1 MFNEFLKYIFVFLT
15 SMLKFVGGPLLGI
28 ASGLTFWETAIL
40 TSFGMMTS
48 VFIFSTVLGV
58 SFKKWILSNFYKNR
72 KLFSAKNRKLV
83 KVWRNY
89 GLKGVAFL
97 TPLFFTPIGGTLI
110 AASFGET
117 RKRIFIY
124 MFASS
129 AFWSIV
135 FSFVLFLFKNGIVH
149 SSLNIHF

>member
-1 MFNEFLKYIFVFLT
+1 M
-15 SMLKFVGGPLLGI
+15 SMIKFIGGPMLGI
-28 ASGLTFWETAIL
+28 GSGLTFWETAIL

-48 VFIFSTVLGV
+48 VFLFSTVFG
-58 SFKKWILSNFYKNR
+58 SGFRKWILSNFYRNR
-72 KLFSAKNRKLV
+72 KLFSSKNRRLV

-110 AASFGET
+110 ATSFGET
-117 RKRIFIY
+117 RKRIFLY

-135 FSFVLFLFKNGIVH
+135 FSLVLFLLKSGIGH
-149 SSLNIHF
+149 STLNMHF

>member
-1 MFNEFLKYIFVFLT
+1 MLNELLKYIAVYLT
-15 SMLKFVGGPLLGI
+15 SMLKFIGGPLLGI
-28 ASGLTFWETAIL
+28 GSGLPFWTTAIL
-40 TSFGMMTS
+40 TCLGMMTS
-48 VFIFSTVLGV
+48 VFIFSTVVGKGFKAWV
-58 SFKKWILSNFYKNR
+58 SSTFYRNK

-97 TPLFFTPIGGTLI
+97 TPVFLTPIGGTLI
-110 AASFGET
+110 AASFGES
-117 RKRIFIY
+117 RRRIFIY

-135 FSFVLFLFKNGIVH
+135 FSFALFLFKNGFIHH
-149 SSLNIHF
+149 SSNLHF